1 MRELK
6 ITASITNR
14 ESASF
19 VKYLQEISKTE
30 LIPVEEEVR
39 LTNLVKQGDK
49 AALDRLVKANLRFV
63 VSVAKQYQNT
73 GLSLPDLVNEGNIGL
88 MRAAKSFDDT
98 KGFKFISYAVWWIR
112 QSILNAIGENA
123 LMVRIPTNK
132 RILKNKVRKAHEAL
146 EQELDRIPHTE
157 ELAEALGMDADEV
170 DEALQL
176 HGDHVSIDA
185 PIGEDE
191 EGSFLDLI
199 IDSQAK
205 STDEKINHRESLV
218 RELGRSMETLDK
230 RQKQMLCLL
239 YGIGIEYPLSLED
252 IGRKYDLTRERV
264 RQIRDKA
271 LIKLRAGKNADHLK
285 TFLGR

>member
-19 VKYLQEISKTE
+19 VKYLQDISKTE
-30 LIPVEEEVR
+30 LVSPEEEAR
-39 LTNLVKQGDK
+39 LAALVKQGDK
-49 AALDRLVKANLRFV
+49 GALDRLVKANLRFV
-63 VSVAKQYQNT
+63 VSVAKQYQGK

-98 KGFKFISYAVWWIR
+98 RGFKFISYAVWWIR
-112 QSILNAIGENA
+112 QSILNAIGDHA

-132 RILKNKVRKAHEAL
+132 RMVKNKVKKAHEAL
-146 EQELDRIPHTE
+146 EQELDRVPHTE
-157 ELAEALGMDADEV
+157 EIAEALGMPVDEV
-170 DEALQL
+170 EEAMRIT
-176 HGDHVSIDA
+176 GDHVSIDA
-185 PIGEDE
+185 PFGDDE
-191 EGSFLDLI
+191 EGSLLDVMA
-199 IDSQAK
+199 DSQTK
-205 STDEKINHRESLV
+205 STDEKIQHRESLV
-218 RELGRSMETLDK
+218 RELGRSMDTLDK
-230 RQKQMLCLL
+230 RQKQMICML

-252 IGRKYDLTRERV
+252 ISMKYDLTRERV